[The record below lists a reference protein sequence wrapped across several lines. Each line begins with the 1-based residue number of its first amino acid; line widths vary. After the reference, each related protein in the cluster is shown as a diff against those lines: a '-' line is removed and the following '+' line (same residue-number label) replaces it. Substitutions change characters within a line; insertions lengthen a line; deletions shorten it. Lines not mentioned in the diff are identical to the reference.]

1 MNKKYTSVVLL
12 TTLLCLYH
20 FFQAVW
26 VEEPEVRSRD
36 SFKTPSSDELI
47 LSPTL
52 SVEQLAAIYGIEY
65 SPRLVDEAA
74 SVEIKPMIIFLN
86 ETQVTVKVVSR
97 LGDDYFVVVDYLQQ
111 GEPVRQKMAIGD
123 LLLSYRLIGIDNN
136 SLHFEDKDKR
146 TLSFS
151 IFKKSEQ

>member
-1 MNKKYTSVVLL
+1 M
-12 TTLLCLYH
+12 
-20 FFQAVW
+20 
-26 VEEPEVRSRD
+26 
-36 SFKTPSSDELI
+36 I

-65 SPRLVDEAA
+65 SPRLVDEGA